1 MHRRDFVAGLM
12 IASAMRPAVAQQS
25 AKTKRIAVVSAATKV
40 SDMRPDRNP
49 FYRVFF
55 EELNRVGYV
64 EGQNLVVERYSAEGA
79 RERNAQRAREVVGTR
94 PDVILLFTIAQAL
107 AFKAATT
114 EIPIVVVTGDPVA
127 SGLVPSLAHP
137 GGNIT
142 GVASNARYQQY
153 EKWIEL
159 LKELVPKLSSIF
171 FLASQSH
178 WEGREIAGVAVRAG
192 AKRAGVPQC
201 PS

>member
-12 IASAMRPAVAQQS
+12 IASAMRPAVAQQP

-79 RERNAQRAREVVGTR
+79 RERNAQLAREVVGTR
-94 PDVILLFTIAQAL
+94 PDVILLFGIAQAL

-114 EIPIVVVTGDPVA
+114 EIPIVVVTAIRSPTGLSQAWLIPVETSPVWPPMLA
-127 SGLVPSLAHP
+127 TNNMRSG
-137 GGNIT
+137 
-142 GVASNARYQQY
+142 
-153 EKWIEL
+153 
-159 LKELVPKLSSIF
+159 SSF
-171 FLASQSH
+171 
-178 WEGREIAGVAVRAG
+178 
-192 AKRAGVPQC
+192 
-201 PS
+201 